1 MLMVSVLLLAKY
13 KDPCRWCGI
22 TGEAVEVD
30 RQFLFGLYFFNIVQL
45 PRHRRENYGASP
57 TSRKDISL
65 IQILHFLSVMNYDD
79 LGTNGDIIRAGALQ
93 QITA

>member
-22 TGEAVEVD
+22 NRID
-30 RQFLFGLYFFNIVQL
+30 RQLKSTGSSCSDCIFYIVQL

-79 LGTNGDIIRAGALQ
+79 LGTNGDIFRASAL
-93 QITA
+93 

>member
-30 RQFLFGLYFFNIVQL
+30 RQFLFGLYFLYRPTSSTPEGKLYPKYEQVQL
-45 PRHRRENYGASP
+45 VG
-57 TSRKDISL
+57 K
-65 IQILHFLSVMNYDD
+65 ILV
-79 LGTNGDIIRAGALQ
+79 
-93 QITA
+93 